1 MVTPQRAPKD
11 DRRRPHLP
19 VLAVLLAF
27 ARLTLAAT
35 GSAIAQ
41 GSVAQ
46 DSATA
51 QDVRSVFSGKPLNMI
66 VGLPPGGGADA
77 YARLVQRHL
86 AAHLPGA
93 ASIVVQNVPG
103 AGSLKSLHYLDGL
116 PADGT
121 AIGTFSSGL
130 LTEAI
135 TSPQRVKIDFRK
147 YAWIGNVSPDV
158 RVCYVRHGASV
169 RTWQDLLARRQVV
182 FAASARGTAG
192 NVDTAMLRDLFG
204 VKLKEVEG
212 YAGSAAKRLAVERG
226 EVDGDCGGF
235 TSMPQDW
242 LRDGKVDVVVR
253 LSPVLLP
260 GMNADVPYAGDLLK
274 TARDRALYDFLMAPE
289 TLGRPFLVSGRVP
302 AARVAALRQAFVA
315 MLADPDFRED
325 ADRMSLT
332 VAPMSGEEVA
342 RAVAA
347 LYATSPDLV
356 ARAKAITAE

>member
-1 MVTPQRAPKD
+1 MVPPKRAARD
-11 DRRRPHLP
+11 DRPERRLQWT
-19 VLAVLLAF
+19 VVAALLAL
-27 ARLTLAAT
+27 ASLTRAAA
-35 GSAIAQ
+35 GPAI
-41 GSVAQ
+41 
-46 DSATA
+46 A
-51 QDVRSVFSGKPLNMI
+51 QDVRSVFSGKTLNMI
-66 VGLPPGGGADA
+66 VGMPPGGGADA

-93 ASIVVQNVPG
+93 ASIVVENVPG
-103 AGSLKSLHYLDGL
+103 AGSLKSLLYLDGL

-135 TSPQRVKIDFRK
+135 TSPRRVRIDFRK

-158 RVCYVRHGASV
+158 RVCYVRHGVGV
-169 RTWQDLLARRQVV
+169 RTWQDLLARSQVI

-192 NVDTAMLRDLFG
+192 NVDAAMLRKLFG

-226 EVDGDCGGF
+226 EVDGDCGGW

-260 GMNADVPYAGDLLK
+260 GMNARVPYAGDLLK

-289 TLGRPFLVSGRVP
+289 KLGRPFLVSGRVP
-302 AARVAALRQAFVA
+302 AAQVVALRQAFA
-315 MLADPDFRED
+315 ATLADPDFRKD
-325 ADRMSLT
+325 ADNMSLT
-332 VAPMSGEEVA
+332 VAPMSGEEVT

-347 LYATSPDLV
+347 LYATPPDLV
-356 ARAKAITAE
+356 ARAKAIAGE

>member
-1 MVTPQRAPKD
+1 MPRCREVQAMVRGMD
-11 DRRRPHLP
+11 DRPERRPQSP
-19 VLAVLLAF
+19 VFASLLAVAS
-27 ARLTLAAT
+27 LTLAAT
-35 GSAIAQ
+35 G
-41 GSVAQ
+41 
-46 DSATA
+46 SATA
-51 QDVRSVFSGKPLNMI
+51 QDVRSVFSGKTLDMI
-66 VGLPPGGGADA
+66 VGMPPGGGADA

-93 ASIVVQNVPG
+93 ASIVVENVPG
-103 AGSLKSLHYLDGL
+103 AGSLKSLLYLDGL

-135 TSPQRVKIDFRK
+135 TSPKRVRIDFRK

-158 RVCYVRHGASV
+158 RVCYVRHGAGV
-169 RTWQDLLARRQVV
+169 RTWQDLLARSQVI

-192 NVDTAMLRDLFG
+192 NVDAAMLRELFG

-226 EVDGDCGGF
+226 EVDGDCGGW
-235 TSMPQDW
+235 TSIPQDW
-242 LRDGKVDVVVR
+242 RRDGKIDVVVR

-260 GMNADVPYAGDLLK
+260 GMNAQVPYAGDLLK

-289 TLGRPFLVSGRVP
+289 KLGRPFLASGRVP
-302 AARVAALRQAFVA
+302 TAQVVALRHAFAA
-315 MLADPDFRED
+315 MLADPDFRKD
-325 ADRMSLT
+325 ADNMSLT

-342 RAVAA
+342 SEVAA

-356 ARAKAITAE
+356 ARAKAIAGE